1 MLFLP
6 ADGRKTG
13 VGCILVLLSGKFAL
27 DCVPIASE
35 APRLNITCFIF
46 IYFRIATDLNLHH
59 VSTTKPT
66 SENQEREIL
75 NKTRVW
81 MICFNL
87 DR

>member
-1 MLFLP
+1 MRFRLH
-6 ADGRKTG
+6 
-13 VGCILVLLSGKFAL
+13 

-35 APRLNITCFIF
+35 ALRLNIALVF
-46 IYFRIATDLNLHH
+46 YRIATDLNLHH

-87 DR
+87 DRSTATQFGKPSTIKVDL